1 MAVGAIGAVG
11 VTAYDPY
18 IYNTRR
24 VSASSL
30 GSVDRI
36 PDDATRG
43 GVNFISS
50 QAEQTN
56 INPLKKG
63 ETADF
68 AGVLMSQMAMS
79 QMRQAQLFGAGES
92 VFDDEAAQAVEA

>member
-11 VTAYDPY
+11 STVYDPY
-18 IYNTRR
+18 IYNTRQ
-24 VSASSL
+24 VNASSL
-30 GSVDRI
+30 NSVDRI
-36 PDDATRG
+36 PDDATKG

-50 QAEQTN
+50 QEEQAN

-79 QMRQAQLFGAGES
+79 QIRQTQLLGAGVDVFGA
-92 VFDDEAAQAVEA
+92 EATQAVEA